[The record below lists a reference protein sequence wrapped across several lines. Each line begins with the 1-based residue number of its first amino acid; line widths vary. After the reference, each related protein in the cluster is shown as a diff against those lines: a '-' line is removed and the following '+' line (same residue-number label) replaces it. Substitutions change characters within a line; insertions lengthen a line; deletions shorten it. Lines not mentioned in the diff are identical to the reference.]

1 MQSTT
6 RPVRADRAR
15 KRYGA
20 LTAPVLCIFGMPADA
35 QEEAAAGGTIDE
47 VVVTAQRRTES
58 IQDVPIAIT
67 AVGEQTLRD
76 SNVKGIEDYFALTPN
91 VSFRSDG
98 SRDRKDLGMRGISNQ
113 LNQYANVRPA
123 TYAFYIDEFNV
134 VAGTSNP
141 QIVDLERIEVLR
153 GPQGTYFG
161 RNAVGGAINVITKK
175 PDDNWYGE
183 LGLDYSSHNTRN
195 GHGVINV
202 PVIDGKLALRASGQ
216 IEKSDG
222 WIENINPVGGGN
234 DYDYK
239 TYRAQARLTPTDKL
253 TWDFAYSYSN
263 EETGMRVGVPTG
275 FITAT
280 WRAVYY
286 GNQPG
291 DITNPDG
298 VGFYPENDD
307 SVNFNRAQ
315 KVGSQYDYA
324 STRAVYEFDKVSLT
338 AVAGRIKSDVFN
350 YGDVDGGSPDF
361 YYENLLL
368 KREST
373 SGELRLQSLGTSQ
386 LEWSIGASIGE
397 DKGRMRQYTL
407 HGAQSPQNRPEGSET
422 TAGESDG
429 STNYWAAFGQA
440 TWRFA
445 DQWHLILGG
454 RYSYEKVDTYAVSR
468 SNGVQT
474 GINDRTVDF
483 DDFSPRFTLG
493 WEPAPNVLAYA
504 TASRGFKSGGTQTS
518 NNINL
523 SNEFKPEILWN
534 YEAGVKLDLM
544 NRKVRLDGTVFFMD
558 WQDVQQLIRF
568 QFLDNTGAIRAVSG
582 IANAAK
588 ASSYGAEF
596 SADAAITER
605 FKLSTQIGYLRA
617 KYDDYPAALIDGL
630 VLDLSGKTLVDA
642 PQWTLGAQGHYQMPL
657 TSTLEGFARVEWN
670 YRDEALGNPYV
681 YRYYQWPFITPSYQV
696 TNLRLG
702 IEGEKLRLVAY
713 AENLFDEE
721 YFSNSYEKAF
731 YSGVQVEPS
740 TRIFGVSLT
749 YKFQ

>member
-1 MQSTT
+1 SG
-6 RPVRADRAR
+6 
-15 KRYGA
+15 K
-20 LTAPVLCIFGMPADA
+20 
-35 QEEAAAGGTIDE
+35 TIDE
-47 VVVTAQRRTES
+47 VVVTAQRRSES

-67 AVGEQTLRD
+67 AVGAETLRD

-98 SRDRKDLGMRGISNQ
+98 SRDRKDLSMRGISNQ
-113 LNQYANVRPA
+113 LNQYSNVRPA

-175 PDDNWYGE
+175 PGNEWYGE
-183 LGLDYSSHNTRN
+183 VGLDYSSHDTR
-195 GHGVINV
+195 GAHGVVNI
-202 PVIDGKLALRASGQ
+202 PVVDDIFALRASGQ
-216 IEKSDG
+216 IEESDG
-222 WIENINPVGGGN
+222 WISNINPVGGGN

-239 TYRAQARLTPTDKL
+239 TARLQARLTPGDNL
-253 TWDFAYSYSN
+253 TWDFAYSYSD

-286 GNQPG
+286 GNQQG

-298 VGFYPENDD
+298 VGFYPSNDD
-307 SVNFNRAQ
+307 RVNFNRPQ
-315 KVGSQYDYA
+315 RVGSQYDYL
-324 STRAVYEFDKVSLT
+324 SSRAVYEFENMSLT
-338 AVAGRIKSDVFN
+338 AVVGQIKSDVFN

-368 KREST
+368 KREGT
-373 SGELRLQSLGTSQ
+373 SGELRLQSLGADR
-386 LEWSIGASIGE
+386 LEWSFGASIGE
-397 DKGRMRQYTL
+397 DKGRMRQYTY
-407 HGAQSPQNRPEGSET
+407 HGAQSPQGRPEGTET
-422 TAGESDG
+422 TAGESDA
-429 STNYWAAFGQA
+429 SSNYWAAFGQA

-445 DQWHLILGG
+445 DQWHMVVGG

-468 SNGVQT
+468 SNGVLT
-474 GINDRTVDF
+474 GINDREVDF

-493 WEPAPNVLAYA
+493 WEPASNVLAYV

-534 YEAGVKLDLM
+534 YEAGLKLDLL
-544 NRKVRLDGTVFFMD
+544 NRKLRLDGTVFFMD
-558 WQDVQQLIRF
+558 WKDVQQLIRF

-588 ASSYGAEF
+588 ASSYGAEL

-605 FKLSTQIGYLRA
+605 FKLSTQVGYLRA

-642 PQWTLGAQGHYQMPL
+642 PRWTFGAQAHYQMPL
-657 TSTLEGFARVEWN
+657 TSTLEGFARAEFN

-681 YRYYQWPFITPSYQV
+681 YRYYQWPFITPSYSV
-696 TNLRLG
+696 TNLRFG
-702 IEGEKLRLVAY
+702 VEGEKLRVVAY
-713 AENLFDEE
+713 AENLFDKD
-721 YFSNSYEKAF
+721 YFFNSYEKAF

-740 TRIFGVSLT
+740 TRIFGVSLS

>member
-15 KRYGA
+15 MRYGA

-35 QEEAAAGGTIDE
+35 QEEAAGGGTIDE

-98 SRDRKDLGMRGISNQ
+98 SRDRKDLSMRGISNQ

-350 YGDVDGGSPDF
+350 YGDVDAAAP
-361 YYENLLL
+361 
-368 KREST
+368 T
-373 SGELRLQSLGTSQ
+373 SITRICCSSASRPAASCACSRSALRSS
-386 LEWSIGASIGE
+386 SGASARRSAKTKAACASTRCTARRARRTGP
-397 DKGRMRQYTL
+397 KAARL
-407 HGAQSPQNRPEGSET
+407 RP
-422 TAGESDG
+422 
-429 STNYWAAFGQA
+429 
-440 TWRFA
+440 
-445 DQWHLILGG
+445 
-454 RYSYEKVDTYAVSR
+454 
-468 SNGVQT
+468 
-474 GINDRTVDF
+474 
-483 DDFSPRFTLG
+483 
-493 WEPAPNVLAYA
+493 
-504 TASRGFKSGGTQTS
+504 ASRTARPTTGPRSARRRGASPISGT
-518 NNINL
+518 
-523 SNEFKPEILWN
+523 
-534 YEAGVKLDLM
+534 
-544 NRKVRLDGTVFFMD
+544 
-558 WQDVQQLIRF
+558 
-568 QFLDNTGAIRAVSG
+568 
-582 IANAAK
+582 
-588 ASSYGAEF
+588 
-596 SADAAITER
+596 
-605 FKLSTQIGYLRA
+605 
-617 KYDDYPAALIDGL
+617 
-630 VLDLSGKTLVDA
+630 
-642 PQWTLGAQGHYQMPL
+642 
-657 TSTLEGFARVEWN
+657 
-670 YRDEALGNPYV
+670 
-681 YRYYQWPFITPSYQV
+681 
-696 TNLRLG
+696 
-702 IEGEKLRLVAY
+702 
-713 AENLFDEE
+713 
-721 YFSNSYEKAF
+721 
-731 YSGVQVEPS
+731 
-740 TRIFGVSLT
+740 
-749 YKFQ
+749 

>member
-1 MQSTT
+1 MQLTT
-6 RPVRADRAR
+6 RTAMSDRLLR
-15 KRYGA
+15 RCGA
-20 LTAPVLCIFGMPADA
+20 LAAPALCIFAMPADA
-35 QEEAAAGGTIDE
+35 QEEAVGGTIDE

-98 SRDRKDLGMRGISNQ
+98 SRDRKDLSMRGISNQ

-386 LEWSIGASIGE
+386 LEWSLGASIGE

>member
-1 MQSTT
+1 
-6 RPVRADRAR
+6 
-15 KRYGA
+15 
-20 LTAPVLCIFGMPADA
+20 MPGQA
-35 QEEAAAGGTIDE
+35 QEGSVGGTIDE
-47 VVVTAQRRTES
+47 VVVTAQRRSES

-76 SNVKGIEDYFALTPN
+76 QNVKGIEDYFALTPN

-98 SRDRKDLGMRGISNQ
+98 SRDRKDLSMRGISNQ
-113 LNQYANVRPA
+113 LNQYSNVRPA

-175 PDDNWYGE
+175 PDNNWFGE
-183 LGLDYSSHNTRN
+183 VGLDYSSHDTR
-195 GHGVINV
+195 GAHGVVNI
-202 PVIDGKLALRASGQ
+202 PVVDDVFALRASGQ
-216 IEKSDG
+216 IEESDG
-222 WIENINPVGGGN
+222 WIKNINPVGGGN

-239 TYRAQARLTPTDKL
+239 TARIQARLTPNDKL
-253 TWDFAYSYSN
+253 TWDFTYSYSD

-286 GNQPG
+286 GNQQG
-291 DITNPDG
+291 DIANPDG
-298 VGFYPENDD
+298 VGFYPQNDD
-307 SVNFNRAQ
+307 RVNFNRPQ

-324 STRAVYEFDKVSLT
+324 SSRAVYEFENVSLT
-338 AVAGRIKSDVFN
+338 AVVGRIKSDVFN

-373 SGELRLQSLGTSQ
+373 SGELRLQSLGTDAI
-386 LEWSIGASIGE
+386 EWSIGASLGK

-407 HGAQSPQNRPEGSET
+407 HGAQSPQLRPEGTET
-422 TAGESDG
+422 TAGESDA
-429 STNYWAAFGQA
+429 SSDYWAVFGQA

-445 DQWHLILGG
+445 DQWHVVLGG
-454 RYSYEKVDTYAVSR
+454 RYSYEEADTYAVSR
-468 SNGVQT
+468 SNGVLT

-493 WEPAPNVLAYA
+493 WEPASNVLAYL
-504 TASRGFKSGGTQTS
+504 TASRGFKSGGTQSS

-523 SNEFKPEILWN
+523 SNQFEPEVLWN
-534 YEAGVKLDLM
+534 YEAGLKLDLLG
-544 NRKVRLDGTVFFMD
+544 RRLRLDGTVFFMD
-558 WQDVQQLIRF
+558 WSDVQQLIRF
-568 QFLDNTGAIRAVSG
+568 QFLDSTGAIRAVSG

-588 ASSYGAEF
+588 ASSYGAEL
-596 SADAAITER
+596 SADAAITDR
-605 FKLSTQIGYLRA
+605 FKLSTQVGYLRA

-642 PQWTLGAQGHYQMPL
+642 PRWTLGAQGHYQMPL
-657 TSTLEGFARVEWN
+657 TSTLEGFARAEWN
-670 YRDEALGNPYV
+670 YRAEALGNPYV
-681 YRYYQWPFITPSYQV
+681 YRYYQYPFITPSYHV

-702 IEGEKLRLVAY
+702 IEGERLRLVAY
-713 AENLFDEE
+713 AENVFDKD

-740 TRIFGVSLT
+740 TRIFGVSLS

>member
-1 MQSTT
+1 MRHPLSM
-6 RPVRADRAR
+6 RRRL
-15 KRYGA
+15 RYGA
-20 LTAPVLCIFGMPADA
+20 FAAPALCLLAAPAQSQD
-35 QEEAAAGGTIDE
+35 ESVGGTIDE
-47 VVVTAQRRTES
+47 VVVTAQRRSES

-67 AVGEQTLRD
+67 AVGAETLRD
-76 SNVKGIEDYFALTPN
+76 ANVKGIEDYFALTPN

-98 SRDRKDLGMRGISNQ
+98 SRDRKDLSMRGISNQ
-113 LNQYANVRPA
+113 LNPYSNVRPA

-175 PDDNWYGE
+175 PDNEWYGE
-183 LGLDYSSHNTRN
+183 VGLDYSSHDTRG

-202 PVIDGKLALRASGQ
+202 PVINDVFALRASGQ
-216 IEKSDG
+216 IEESDG

-239 TYRAQARLTPTDKL
+239 TARIQARLTPNENL
-253 TWDFAYSYSN
+253 TWDFAYSYSD

-275 FITAT
+275 YITAT

-286 GNQPG
+286 GNAPG

-298 VGFYPENDD
+298 VGFYPQNDD
-307 SVNFNRAQ
+307 RVNFNRPQ
-315 KVGSQYDYA
+315 SVGSEYDYA
-324 STRAVYEFDKVSLT
+324 SSRAVYEFENVALT
-338 AVAGRIKSDVFN
+338 AVVGQIKSDVFN
-350 YGDVDGGSPDF
+350 YGDVDGGSRDF

-373 SGELRLQSLGTSQ
+373 SGELRLQSLGTKA

-397 DKGRMRQYTL
+397 DTGRMRQYTY
-407 HGAQSPQNRPEGSET
+407 HGAESPQGRPEGTET
-422 TAGESDG
+422 TAGESDA
-429 STNYWAAFGQA
+429 SSDYWAVFGQA

-445 DQWHLILGG
+445 DQWHMVLGG

-468 SNGVQT
+468 SNGLLT
-474 GINDRTVDF
+474 GINDREVDF
-483 DDFSPRFTLG
+483 DDFSPRVTLG
-493 WEPAPNVLAYA
+493 WEPAANVLAYL

-523 SNEFKPEILWN
+523 SNQFEPEVLWN
-534 YEAGVKLDLM
+534 YEAGLKLDLLG
-544 NRKVRLDGTVFFMD
+544 RKLRLDGTVFFMD
-558 WQDVQQLIRF
+558 WTDVQQLIRF

-588 ASSYGAEF
+588 ASTYGAEL
-596 SADAAITER
+596 SADAAVSER
-605 FKLSTQIGYLRA
+605 LKLSTQIGYLRA

-630 VLDLSGKTLVDA
+630 VLDLSGKPLVDA
-642 PQWTLGAQGHYQMPL
+642 PRWTFGAQGQYAMPL
-657 TSTLEGFARVEWN
+657 TPTLEGFVRAEWN
-670 YRDEALGNPYV
+670 YRDEVLSNPYV
-681 YRYYQWPFITPSYQV
+681 YRYYEYPFIAPSYHV
-696 TNLRLG
+696 TNLRVG
-702 IEGEKLRLVAY
+702 IEGEKLRMVAY
-713 AENLFDEE
+713 AENLFDKD

-731 YSGVQVEPS
+731 YSGVQIEPS
-740 TRIFGVSLT
+740 TRIFGVSLS